1 MVIITQLLLSTV
13 ETLQLSDGG
22 SVSEEFGNR
31 STLLWPGK
39 GKAGKSCP
47 TRDLPLWIFDGSI
60 FAQKGALPALART
73 SASMP
78 QYAGLAAKGRVARLK
93 SDEDPEF
100 NAAVIEDI
108 LALNAAAPSIGRRG
122 RRLAWLQLSPRAK
135 GFLTNAAH
143 AAKCC
148 RGFRSSFPG
157 RRVWNGR
164 CALRIAAAVSS
175 RHAPRQPSHLRRVVG
190 PGWRVRGLQS

>member
-22 SVSEEFGNR
+22 SVSKEFGNR

-73 SASMP
+73 SAPMP
-78 QYAGLAAKGRVARLK
+78 QYAGLAAKGRVARL
-93 SDEDPEF
+93 
-100 NAAVIEDI
+100 NAMRI
-108 LALNAAAPSIGRRG
+108 PSST
-122 RRLAWLQLSPRAK
+122 RLGFSYPRAQRD
-135 GFLTNAAH
+135 F
-143 AAKCC
+143 
-148 RGFRSSFPG
+148 
-157 RRVWNGR
+157 
-164 CALRIAAAVSS
+164 
-175 RHAPRQPSHLRRVVG
+175 
-190 PGWRVRGLQS
+190 